1 LRPAASG
8 YPTTPAPA
16 SPTATDLDQLDT
28 WIQRSFPRSP
38 NQHRAITYD
47 PHAACGPIEW
57 TATVDEIIEKVRY
70 VTARMEQLVNA
81 VQIGDV
87 MDKAA

>member
-1 LRPAASG
+1 M
-8 YPTTPAPA
+8 PAPVPQHTSSPWPNGPSSA
-16 SPTATDLDQLDT
+16 SAAAVTSRMLCGV
-28 WIQRSFPRSP
+28 RK
-38 NQHRAITYD
+38 HRAITYE
-47 PHAACGPIEW
+47 PHAACEPIEW
-57 TATVDEIIEKVRY
+57 TATADEIIEKVRY